1 MYLSMFSVSKLILVP
16 KQSNYQ
22 FSSIVDDPSTDVES
36 VLEKYG
42 ILVKDPFLRYVQEL
56 PSIPMVLNWRPFWSS
71 SPVKGDKALVGR
83 TPFHRMI
90 WELFAIALWDRA
102 VLKGLNPKDPDRAAK
117 QAWPFE
123 ANSFCLRPPC
133 EVASDEDR
141 PLRVLPVKVAELPSD
156 SFNNERQSNFR
167 SSWFVQLVLL
177 ALELGRQEGKELVH
191 SVEV

>member
-1 MYLSMFSVSKLILVP
+1 MFSVSKLILVP

-42 ILVKDPFLRYVQEL
+42 ILVKDPFLRYVQKL

-71 SPVKGDKALVGR
+71 SPVKGELALVGR

-102 VLKGLNPKDPDRAAK
+102 VLKGLNPPDRAAK

-123 ANSFCLRPPC
+123 GWFLYWSSIFILPLFSEFFLPRLSLR
-133 EVASDEDR
+133 
-141 PLRVLPVKVAELPSD
+141 
-156 SFNNERQSNFR
+156 
-167 SSWFVQLVLL
+167 
-177 ALELGRQEGKELVH
+177 GRK
-191 SVEV
+191 

>member
-83 TPFHRMI
+83 TPFR
-90 WELFAIALWDRA
+90 
-102 VLKGLNPKDPDRAAK
+102 
-117 QAWPFE
+117 
-123 ANSFCLRPPC
+123 
-133 EVASDEDR
+133 
-141 PLRVLPVKVAELPSD
+141 
-156 SFNNERQSNFR
+156 
-167 SSWFVQLVLL
+167 
-177 ALELGRQEGKELVH
+177 
-191 SVEV
+191 

>member
-1 MYLSMFSVSKLILVP
+1 MIPNFHRRLIRRHDVRADRLVKMYLSMFSVSKLILVP

-123 ANSFCLRPPC
+123 GWFLYWSSIFILPLFSEFFLPKTSLR
-133 EVASDEDR
+133 
-141 PLRVLPVKVAELPSD
+141 
-156 SFNNERQSNFR
+156 
-167 SSWFVQLVLL
+167 
-177 ALELGRQEGKELVH
+177 GRK
-191 SVEV
+191 